1 MAETVSSSTL
11 ALCDESEHT
20 ASPRGDQQTPP
31 AKSVD
36 LAAGLF
42 RALGDSAR
50 LRLMIRLIEGELCVG
65 DLALAEG
72 ESMPAISQRLRVLRL
87 ENIVVRRRQGK
98 HIKYALADHH
108 ITQMVLNALAH
119 ADEAEQSSTGK
130 EEDINE

>member
-1 MAETVSSSTL
+1 
-11 ALCDESEHT
+11 
-20 ASPRGDQQTPP
+20 
-31 AKSVD
+31 
-36 LAAGLF
+36 
-42 RALGDSAR
+42 
-50 LRLMIRLIEGELCVG
+50 MIRLIEGELCVG